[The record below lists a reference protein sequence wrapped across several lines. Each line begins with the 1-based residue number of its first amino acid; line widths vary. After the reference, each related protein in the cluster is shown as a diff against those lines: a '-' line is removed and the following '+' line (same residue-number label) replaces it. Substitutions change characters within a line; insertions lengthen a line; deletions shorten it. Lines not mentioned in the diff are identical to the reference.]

1 MVPELIMF
9 VGQELDNMIINSISL
24 KIAILLFIAYSYI
37 GFADKWNIFL
47 MELLWKRKNNMSMEL
62 HTLRAVKITKNIFE
76 LQRVNTELRKFQQ
89 VVEVLEIRKS
99 ELENSF

>member
-1 MVPELIMF
+1 M
-9 VGQELDNMIINSISL
+9 N
-24 KIAILLFIAYSYI
+24 
-37 GFADKWNIFL
+37 
-47 MELLWKRKNNMSMEL
+47 MEL

-76 LQRVNTELRKFQQ
+76 LRRVNTELRKFQQ

>member
-1 MVPELIMF
+1 MRLKVFFLRWDLILEQHF
-9 VGQELDNMIINSISL
+9 NNT
-24 KIAILLFIAYSYI
+24 
-37 GFADKWNIFL
+37 
-47 MELLWKRKNNMSMEL
+47 KRDCIMSMEL

>member
-47 MELLWKRKNNMSMEL
+47 MELL
-62 HTLRAVKITKNIFE
+62 
-76 LQRVNTELRKFQQ
+76 
-89 VVEVLEIRKS
+89 
-99 ELENSF
+99 